1 MLTEPG
7 IRLGAATLALATSLL
22 LGACASE
29 PTPRPVRLDPANP
42 AAAESP
48 PLAVTS
54 LAGGGPALDASP
66 PAAEPAEPPAP
77 AAAHGEHQDGG
88 ATTPSETGAKDQPAG
103 GIDKKATTYTCP
115 MDPDVVSDEPGRCPK
130 CGMNL
135 VPKTEAP
142 PPQKGKK
149 GKK

>member
-1 MLTEPG
+1 MLTETG
-7 IRLGAATLALATSLL
+7 IRLGTATLAMAAALL

-29 PTPRPVRLDPANP
+29 PTPRPARLDPANP

-48 PLAVTS
+48 ALAVNS
-54 LAGGGPALDASP
+54 LAGGGPALEASP

-77 AAAHGEHQDGG
+77 AAAAHGEHQHG
-88 ATTPSETGAKDQPAG
+88 AAAAPAETGAKDQPAG
-103 GIDKKATTYTCP
+103 ADKKATTYTCP
-115 MDPDVVSDEPGRCPK
+115 MDADVVSDKPGRCPK

-142 PPQKGKK
+142 PPKGKK
-149 GKK
+149 

>member
-7 IRLGAATLALATSLL
+7 IRLVAAAFAFSGSLL

-29 PTPRPVRLDPANP
+29 PPPRPARIDPSNP

-48 PLAVTS
+48 PLAVNA
-54 LAGGGPALDASP
+54 LAGGGPALEPSP
-66 PAAEPAEPPAP
+66 PAAKAPEPSAP
-77 AAAHGEHQDGG
+77 GHAGSEHQHAGSV
-88 ATTPSETGAKDQPAG
+88 APTETGAKDEPAG
-103 GIDKKATTYTCP
+103 GSDKKATTYTCP
-115 MDPDVVSDEPGRCPK
+115 MHPEVVSDKPGRCPK

-142 PPQKGKK
+142 PSKGKK
-149 GKK
+149 

>member
-7 IRLGAATLALATSLL
+7 IRLVAAAFALAGSLL

-29 PTPRPVRLDPANP
+29 PPPRPARIDPSNP

-48 PLAVTS
+48 PLAVNA
-54 LAGGGPALDASP
+54 LAGTGAPALEPAPPSAEPPEPSAAQGAHAEHQHGGPA
-66 PAAEPAEPPAP
+66 AP
-77 AAAHGEHQDGG
+77 ADK
-88 ATTPSETGAKDQPAG
+88 GAKDQPAG
-103 GIDKKATTYTCP
+103 GSDKKGTTYTCP
-115 MDPDVVSDEPGRCPK
+115 MDPDVVSDKPGRCPK

-142 PPQKGKK
+142 PPKGKK
-149 GKK
+149 

>member
-1 MLTEPG
+1 MRRKLVPAIG
-7 IRLGAATLALATSLL
+7 LSACLL
-22 LGACASE
+22 VGACASE
-29 PTPRPVRLDPANP
+29 PTPRPARLDPANP

-48 PLAVTS
+48 ALAVNAF
-54 LAGGGPALDASP
+54 AGGGTALAASP

-77 AAAHGEHQDGG
+77 ATAHGEHQHGG
-88 ATTPSETGAKDQPAG
+88 AAAPSETGKKDQPASG
-103 GIDKKATTYTCP
+103 ADKKATTYTCP
-115 MDPDVVSDEPGRCPK
+115 MDADVVSDKPGRCPK

-142 PPQKGKK
+142 PPEEGKK